1 MISSKNPWHSILLR
15 KKDYQKS
22 NMSKQKE
29 SKRSK
34 KLFVDL
40 LEGMY
45 QTKIALLF
53 LQLLHCH
60 YYLHDEN
67 QDIIDLV

>member
-22 NMSKQKE
+22 NMSKQRE

-45 QTKIALLF
+45 QTENCLFVFRTFAMSLL
-53 LQLLHCH
+53 
-60 YYLHDEN
+60 
-67 QDIIDLV
+67 VA